1 MINLQ
6 KMFDYDFGY
15 LRGMATFEM
24 AEKYFE
30 VKQYGVAVRLYRKSL
45 NYFFPT
51 PVKTNTTDRV
61 LKNKDLVEKGDKSV
75 IEAFLKRNV
84 EIENTAKF
92 IEARLRFLVEKNNV
106 EAMIGLADLL
116 YILKVREKYKEVDE
130 ITYRFFGRGRNLKE
144 EAANEVYE
152 ERISLYERAANKNV
166 LEALLY
172 LGRVYKK
179 QNNCNKAKK
188 YYEKAANLDN
198 AEAAYE
204 LACIIDDRCLLYAP
218 TFGPVEFTEEEKQI
232 IDECVKLYFK
242 AAYLGHAEAMSVIAY
257 CYEMG
262 VGVEKDEQRSKQW
275 EEIKKIYTAHF
286 VEDNIH
292 SL

>member
-1 MINLQ
+1 MIDLQ
-6 KMFDYDFGY
+6 KKFDYDFGY

-51 PVKTNTTDRV
+51 AVKTNRTDRV
-61 LKNKDLVEKGDKSV
+61 LRNKDLVEKSDKRT
-75 IEAFLKRNV
+75 IEAFLKRSV

-92 IEARLRFLVEKNNV
+92 IEARFRFLIEENNV
-106 EAMIGLADLL
+106 EAMLGLADLL
-116 YILKVREKYKEVDE
+116 YILKVREKYMEIDE
-130 ITYRFFGRGRNLKE
+130 ITYRFFCRGRNLEE

-179 QNNCNKAKK
+179 QNNYNKAKE
-188 YYEKAANLDN
+188 YYEKAANLNN

-204 LACIIDDRCLLYAP
+204 LACIIDDGCLLYAP
-218 TFGPVEFTEEEKQI
+218 TCGPVEFNEEEKQI
-232 IDECVKLYFK
+232 IDKCVKLYFK
-242 AAYLGHAEAMSVIAY
+242 AAYLGHTKAMSVISY
-257 CYEMG
+257 CYEVG

-275 EEIKKIYTAHF
+275 EEVKKIYTAHF
-286 VEDNIH
+286 VEDNMH
-292 SL
+292 NL

>member
-1 MINLQ
+1 
-6 KMFDYDFGY
+6 
-15 LRGMATFEM
+15 
-24 AEKYFE
+24 
-30 VKQYGVAVRLYRKSL
+30 LYRKSL

-51 PVKTNTTDRV
+51 AVKTNRTDRV
-61 LKNKDLVEKGDKSV
+61 LRNKDLVENSDKRT
-75 IEAFLKRNV
+75 IEAFLKRSV

-92 IEARLRFLVEKNNV
+92 IEARLRFLIVKNNV

-116 YILKVREKYKEVDE
+116 YILKVREKYTEIDE
-130 ITYRFFGRGRNLKE
+130 ITYRFFCRGRNLEE

-179 QNNCNKAKK
+179 QNNYNKAKE
-188 YYEKAANLDN
+188 YYEKAANLNN

-204 LACIIDDRCLLYAP
+204 LACIIDDGCLLYAP
-218 TFGPVEFTEEEKQI
+218 TCGPVEFNEEEKQI
-232 IDECVKLYFK
+232 IDKCVKLYFK
-242 AAYLGHAEAMSVIAY
+242 AAYLGHTKAMSVISY
-257 CYEMG
+257 CYEVG

-275 EEIKKIYTAHF
+275 EEVKKIYTAHF

-292 SL
+292 NL